1 MKISKNIDGC
11 SNRKQKYSRISMD
24 APKIFKNINGSTIAM
39 YCTNK
44 VQKYLKNIDECS
56 NKAQYQLISW
66 VPEDLRSSSRPQSL
80 ESVVHYLRQAWCSS
94 HHQIVHY
101 LCYVPLHPIM
111 IGVLGFIKKYITLCL
126 TNFATFE
133 NKRNAVFLHIYHNG
147 LWCPRN
153 EWDSWLTA
161 KF

>member
-80 ESVVHYLRQAWCSS
+80 ESVVHYLRQACSSHHYLRQAWCSS

-101 LCYVPLHPIM
+101 LYYVPLLLIM
-111 IGVLGFIKKYITLCL
+111 IGVLGFIKKNISFEKLC
-126 TNFATFE
+126 E
-133 NKRNAVFLHIYHNG
+133 NKRNLHICG
-147 LWCPRN
+147 LRGM
-153 EWDSWLTA
+153 S
-161 KF
+161 

>member
-1 MKISKNIDGC
+1 
-11 SNRKQKYSRISMD
+11 MD

-80 ESVVHYLRQAWCSS
+80 ESVVHYLRQPARLIIILDKPDARLIIRLYIISTTS
-94 HHQIVHY
+94 H
-101 LCYVPLHPIM
+101 
-111 IGVLGFIKKYITLCL
+111 F
-126 TNFATFE
+126 F
-133 NKRNAVFLHIYHNG
+133 
-147 LWCPRN
+147 
-153 EWDSWLTA
+153 
-161 KF
+161 